1 MLGGAP
7 KGEVNEERLIMDV
20 DGAELPFPDNSVDV
34 GTILLIQ
41 FRNFLNLRYLS
52 GFDSRI
58 EVSNLNPFGLFEK
71 FVKRRIS
78 IDIGSGLDFFKI
90 LKRISPWGVGRLIRG
105 FRALIFVL
113 L

>member
-41 FRNFLNLRYLS
+41 FRNF
-52 GFDSRI
+52 
-58 EVSNLNPFGLFEK
+58 
-71 FVKRRIS
+71 IS
-78 IDIGSGLDFFKI
+78 KLE
-90 LKRISPWGVGRLIRG
+90 
-105 FRALIFVL
+105 IFVRFRQPHRSL
-113 L
+113 KFKHV